1 MMLEAI
7 PDDAMLLKLVCS
19 NQLQVFKKLCQEIEL
34 RYDTVSAW
42 DNGGRKWTYEC
53 KYRLGGKTLCA
64 LYFKPLVLGFMV
76 IFGQDER
83 ERLELARPSL
93 PAELVRFCDEAQTYH
108 DGKWVMFLPSMYDEA
123 YMRLL
128 AIKRKPRPSIK

>member
-1 MMLEAI
+1 MLEAI

-53 KYRLGGKTLCA
+53 KYRLGGKTLCT

-93 PAELVRFCDEAQTYH
+93 PAELVR
-108 DGKWVMFLPSMYDEA
+108 
-123 YMRLL
+123 
-128 AIKRKPRPSIK
+128 